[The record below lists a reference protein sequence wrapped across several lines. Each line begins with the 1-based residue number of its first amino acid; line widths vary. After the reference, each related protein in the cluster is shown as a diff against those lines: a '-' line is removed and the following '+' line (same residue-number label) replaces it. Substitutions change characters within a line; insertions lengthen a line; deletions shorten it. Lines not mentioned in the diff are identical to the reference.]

1 MSNIEN
7 RPVIKLL
14 TRKDLNATDIS
25 EELDSVYKDH
35 APSYYT
41 VGECVAAFKKRE
53 RAFEGSPRTGR
64 PFTIITD
71 QNIEAV
77 ERIVMR
83 YRQISVCRLA
93 YELAIP
99 TKIVY
104 EITGNHLSMKKAS
117 TRWVSNLLTPIQCAN
132 RVDCC
137 QELLQESEVNSD
149 HYFHR
154 IVIGDEVCLCYYDPF
169 SQQEAKV
176 WKKPGEE
183 KPTRPRRTRS
193 PEKISMILFW
203 DKYGILLTEYLPHG
217 TAISGSCGISIIERL
232 RCDMLEKHR
241 GKVSDG
247 VLLLHDNIP
256 LHKCNFVQAA
266 IGKTDFVELNH
277 LVYFADIAP
286 SDYYLMSKLNKF
298 VRGKNFSRNDETV
311 DTIED
316 YLNKLD

>member
-1 MSNIEN
+1 MSNIEYPAVTKPFIWN
-7 RPVIKLL
+7 
-14 TRKDLNATDIS
+14 DLNATEIS
-25 EELDSVYKDH
+25 KKLNSVYKDD

-41 VGECVAAFKKRE
+41 VDECVAAFKKQE

-64 PFTIITD
+64 PSTITTD

-93 YELAIP
+93 YELTIP

-132 RVDCC
+132 RVDCY

-149 HYFHR
+149 NYFHR
-154 IVIGDEVCLCYYDPF
+154 IVTGDEVCLYYYDPF

-193 PEKISMILFW
+193 PEKILMILFW

-217 TAISGSCGISIIERL
+217 TAISGSCCISIIERL

-247 VLLLHDNIP
+247 VLLLHDNAP
-256 LHKCNFVQAA
+256 LHRCSFVQAA
-266 IGKTDFVELNH
+266 IGMLASPN
-277 LVYFADIAP
+277 
-286 SDYYLMSKLNKF
+286 
-298 VRGKNFSRNDETV
+298 
-311 DTIED
+311 
-316 YLNKLD
+316 